1 MLSLLLTAALLTAS
15 QDPKPAPP
23 PDPERVEAV
32 VAELKSSFARKD
44 TAPKLEAV
52 AAAEQL
58 LHKDVIVA
66 LAKGLKEEH
75 EVQAAVIEALRW
87 MDHPE
92 SLSQLHS
99 AYKKNKGLAD
109 DAELFPALLKA
120 IGQHGNKDS
129 IKVLADN
136 PFKTTGRNAIRARI
150 LGLGKIRTRDSF
162 DEVIALMQ
170 KVGRKKSV
178 PYMDDFR
185 MALMH
190 LTGVD
195 KGKSNEAWMRWWND
209 NKRSF
214 KLPSKEPVLPKAQAR
229 FWSRYWG
236 LEYEMDRNKER
247 EDRGDDGETD

>member
-1 MLSLLLTAALLTAS
+1 MLSLLLTAALLSAP

-23 PDPERVEAV
+23 PDPEKVAEV
-32 VAELKSSFARKD
+32 VAGLKSSFARKE

-52 AAAEQL
+52 AAAEPI

-109 DAELFPALLKA
+109 DDELFPALLKA
-120 IGQHGNKDS
+120 IGQHANKDS
-129 IKVLADN
+129 IEVLADN
-136 PFKTTGRNAIRARI
+136 PFKTAGRDAIRARI
-150 LGLGKIRTRDSF
+150 LGLARIRTGDSLE
-162 DEVIALMQ
+162 EVIALMQ
-170 KVGRKKSV
+170 KVGRKRTV
-178 PYMDDFR
+178 PYMEDFR

-195 KGKSNEAWMRWWND
+195 KGKSNEAWMGWWND

-214 KLPSKEPVLPKAQAR
+214 KLPTKEPVLPKAQAR

-236 LEYEMDRNKER
+236 LEYETDRNKER